1 MSEMNRPVE
10 SVSTEMAEQLFASAA
25 RAMGGNRGRAVGY
38 NRVSIPVSE
47 EVRRKYYPEPEVDE
61 PTAEMEPVPV
71 IETEDWF
78 DRGATTVIPSAV
90 VFDSYEEPYDDSYE
104 EEAFEP
110 TDADLEEE
118 VAFSALADA
127 LDRHA
132 QVYGDIGLT
141 RPRFHDYGFGRG
153 ISFDGPDYFEDE
165 SEDEEEN

>member
-25 RAMGGNRGRAVGY
+25 RAMGSNLGRAVGY

-47 EVRRKYYPEPEVDE
+47 EVRRNYYTEAEPEE
-61 PTAEMEPVPV
+61 PTATFEPVPFGS
-71 IETEDWF
+71 EDRF
-78 DRGATTVIPSAV
+78 DFRSTAVIPSAV
-90 VFDSYEEPYDDSYE
+90 VFDSYEEEYDDEY
-104 EEAFEP
+104 EP
-110 TDADLEEE
+110 TNADLEEE

-132 QVYGDIGLT
+132 QVYGDIGRT

-153 ISFDGPDYFEDE
+153 ISFDGPDYY
-165 SEDEEEN
+165 EDEEEN

>member
-47 EVRRKYYPEPEVDE
+47 EVRRNYYTEAEPDE
-61 PTAEMEPVPV
+61 PTMEMDSVPA

-90 VFDSYEEPYDDSYE
+90 VFDSYEEEYDDEY
-104 EEAFEP
+104 EP
-110 TDADLEEE
+110 TNADLEEE

-132 QVYGDIGLT
+132 QVYGDIGRT

-153 ISFDGPDYFEDE
+153 ISFDGPDYY
-165 SEDEEEN
+165 EDEEEN